1 MARPQPTLFGFL
13 LLISTA
19 LISTALIF
27 TVSPVLAQASTGAG
41 LVLLDRIVA
50 VVDDDPIFFSDL
62 LRARALGDQREMEP
76 RSNEEGGHETR
87 PYEGKEGSTTD
98 DLRPW
103 LSELVQERLRAHDI
117 DRYGVPPAS
126 PAAIDAQLAKLEES
140 RGGAAALDAELATL
154 GARREDL
161 RRRIGL
167 QLRILTYIDERLAP
181 RVFVDDTEVFTYFE
195 NELRSRLLAAGQE
208 TPPLDQVQNEIRLV
222 LREQKLNREAD
233 EWTESL
239 SRRARL
245 IDLLERPATNEL
257 PPVVLRL
264 EEKKPPR
271 PPVPAGNEPK
281 KQDP

>member
-13 LLISTA
+13 LLILTA
-19 LISTALIF
+19 LISTA
-27 TVSPVLAQASTGAG
+27 SPVLAQASTEAG
-41 LVLLDRIVA
+41 LVSLDRIVA
-50 VVDDDPIFFSDL
+50 VVDDDPIFYSDL
-62 LRARALGDQREMEP
+62 LRARALGGQP
-76 RSNEEGGHETR
+76 
-87 PYEGKEGSTTD
+87 GSPPE

-103 LSELVQERLRAHDI
+103 LDELVQERLRAHDI
-117 DRYGVPPAS
+117 DRYGVPPAA
-126 PAAIDAQLAKLEES
+126 PAAIDAQLAKLETS
-140 RGGAAALDAELATL
+140 RGGAAALDAELASL
-154 GARREDL
+154 GTSRDDL

-181 RVFVDDTEVFTYFE
+181 RVFVDDTEVFTYYE

-222 LREQKLNREAD
+222 LREQKLNQEAAK
-233 EWTESL
+233 WTESL
-239 SRRARL
+239 GRRARL

-281 KQDP
+281 KQDL